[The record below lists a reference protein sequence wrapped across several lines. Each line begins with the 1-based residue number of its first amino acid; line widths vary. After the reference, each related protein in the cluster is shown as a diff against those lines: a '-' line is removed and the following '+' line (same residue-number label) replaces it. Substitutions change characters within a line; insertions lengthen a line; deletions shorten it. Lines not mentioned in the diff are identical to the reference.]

1 MTDDCQDWTLE
12 DVTTNDGWMIV
23 QMSRL
28 LDTKD
33 KQDHSIKNDSELWSP
48 PTRIIAAWGSSDNV
62 SFHGQNNARGSVRI
76 FATHS
81 NELSEMEA
89 LLETLEKGSD
99 GYFDFTEEEFD
110 IPAEDTYYQDLCKTF
125 DELNINDLPEGQSMV
140 TMIGGMFVVQNLNNC
155 NGLRSFN

>member
-1 MTDDCQDWTLE
+1 
-12 DVTTNDGWMIV
+12 MIV

-33 KQDHSIKNDSELWSP
+33 KQDHSIKNDLELWSP

-99 GYFDFTEEEFD
+99 GYFDFTEED
-110 IPAEDTYYQDLCKTF
+110 W
-125 DELNINDLPEGQSMV
+125 
-140 TMIGGMFVVQNLNNC
+140 
-155 NGLRSFN
+155 R

>member
-33 KQDHSIKNDSELWSP
+33 KQDHSIKNDLELWSP

-89 LLETLEKGSD
+89 LLETLEEGSD
-99 GYFDFTEEEFD
+99 GYFDFTEAEFD
-110 IPAEDTYYQDLCKTF
+110 IPAEDTHYQDLCKTF